1 VVGGGARRGERE
13 REEGGEKAWEM
24 GNGKGGGNA
33 FFLHRYLGEKMREP
47 VLSMSVC
54 SILSRVWFF
63 NSKIFI
69 FKAYLLLAPKCRVG
83 ASKK

>member
-1 VVGGGARRGERE
+1 VWWVVERGEERE

-47 VLSMSVC
+47 VL
-54 SILSRVWFF
+54 LTLTLRQ
-63 NSKIFI
+63 
-69 FKAYLLLAPKCRVG
+69 G
-83 ASKK
+83 